1 MPGTLFFYLNTFLQ
15 YFIMPKEKAMMPQS
29 TAGLIRYF
37 DQSQE
42 SIKLQPIHVVIISMA
57 LIAMEVVLKFMFFI

>member
-1 MPGTLFFYLNTFLQ
+1 
-15 YFIMPKEKAMMPQS
+15 MPKEKAMMPQS